1 MLDHEIRGA
10 GRSGQQKS
18 ILGEGRGRRAVGRS
32 AISPKGSRG
41 WMVRT
46 GNEYKATR

>member
-18 ILGEGRGRRAVGRS
+18 ILGEERGRRAVGGS
-32 AISPKGSRG
+32 AIG